1 MAGYHAARIIGRKLV
16 SPTVVVLELEVAP
29 SLTFQSGQ
37 WLDFQVPPYEWTG
50 GFSPASLPS
59 ELPKVTLAVKRSS
72 YAPSTWCHSEESK
85 DLGRHVQVQVG
96 GTSVLDTANLLT
108 QPVVFCAGGIGI
120 SPIVSMYRYWNEL
133 LQQKGMNPSE
143 NGPSASFLYSVS
155 CEEELVFLDELLRVS
170 SPSHKNP
177 TNSLRQNLILT
188 LTQQPKWTETL
199 QQTLES
205 SSNGSV
211 SCRTGRFMKEFL
223 QSADLKS
230 AFYLCGPPA
239 MLDEG
244 VEILQKRGI
253 GDTNIHFERWW

>member
-29 SLTFQSGQ
+29 SLTFQPGQ

-59 ELPKVTLAVKRSS
+59 ELPNVTLAVKRSS
-72 YAPSTWCHSEESK
+72 YAPSTWCHSAESK
-85 DLGRHVQVQVG
+85 ELGRPVKVQVG
-96 GTSVLDTANLLT
+96 GKAVLDTANLQT

-120 SPIVSMYRYWNEL
+120 SPILSMYRYWNEL
-133 LQQKGMNPSE
+133 QQQAKNPSE

-155 CEEELVFLDELLRVS
+155 REKELVFLDELLQVTS
-170 SPSHKNP
+170 SSQKN
-177 TNSLRQNLILT
+177 TARNLRQNLILT

-199 QQTLES
+199 QQKLES
-205 SSNGSV
+205 STVSV
-211 SCRTGRFMKEFL
+211 SCRTGRFMEDFL
-223 QSADLKS
+223 QSADPKS

-244 VEILQKRGI
+244 VEILQERGI
-253 GDTNIHFERWW
+253 KDADIHFERWW